1 MSREEVLS
9 IVNEIFIDVFD
20 DEDIV
25 INDNTTANDIED
37 WDSLEQ
43 VNLIVAIEK
52 KFVMKFK
59 MEEVY
64 SMKNV
69 GEMIDIILERTA
81 LQKRFLGEEQA
92 KYDRFSGRFYR
103 KINI

>member
-1 MSREEVLS
+1 MTRENVLS
-9 IVNEIFIDVFD
+9 VVNEIFIDIFD

-25 INDNTTANDIED
+25 INDATTADDIED
-37 WDSLEQ
+37 WDSYEQ

-52 KFVMKFK
+52 RFVMKFK

-69 GEMIDIILERTA
+69 GEMIDIILERV
-81 LQKRFLGEEQA
+81 KE
-92 KYDRFSGRFYR
+92 
-103 KINI
+103 

>member
-81 LQKRFLGEEQA
+81 L
-92 KYDRFSGRFYR
+92 
-103 KINI
+103 